1 MNTGKTLEYFY
12 DFSSPYAYMAVE
24 EVQLVAARCN
34 AELVWK
40 PFLFGGLFKDLGLT
54 GPPVLEASENKRM
67 YYLRDMQRWSELRR
81 LPFRWPSIFPLNAI
95 LPLRVMLQLEGPDH
109 AKACRQIYVAYWG
122 DGRDISDPGVLG
134 QVLEDA
140 GLDAQSLLQG
150 TQNPA
155 VKQRLFSHTDE
166 ALKRGACGAPTFF
179 VGDLMFWGQDRLDMV
194 ERALN
199 GWRPQSG

>member
-1 MNTGKTLEYFY
+1 MNTNKTLEFFY
-12 DFSSPYAYMAVE
+12 DLSSPYAYMAVE

-34 AELVWK
+34 AELIWK
-40 PFLFGGLFKDLGLT
+40 PFLLGGMFKDLGLT
-54 GPPVLEASENKRM
+54 GPPVLQASENKRM

-95 LPLRVMLQLEGPDH
+95 LPLRVMLQIDGSDH
-109 AKACRQIYVAYWG
+109 ARVCQRVYSAYWG
-122 DGRDISDPGVLG
+122 EDQDISNPGILTA
-134 QVLEDA
+134 LLNEL
-140 GLDAQSLLQG
+140 GLDAQALLQG
-150 TQNPA
+150 TQNPD
-155 VKQRLFSHTDE
+155 VKAKLFEHTEE
-166 ALKRGACGAPTFF
+166 AYTRGACGAPTFF

>member
-1 MNTGKTLEYFY
+1 MNTNKTLEYFY
-12 DFSSPYAYMAVE
+12 DLSSPYAYMAVE

-40 PFLFGGLFKDLGLT
+40 PFLLGGMFKDLGLT
-54 GPPVLEASENKRM
+54 GPPVLQASENKRM

-81 LPFRWPSIFPLNAI
+81 LPFRWPNIFPLNAI
-95 LPLRVMLQLEGPDH
+95 LPLRVMLQIDPPDH
-109 AKACRQIYVAYWG
+109 ARVCRRVFSAYWG
-122 DGRDISDPGVLG
+122 EDKDISNPSVLSTL
-134 QVLEDA
+134 LEEL
-140 GLDAQSLLQG
+140 GLDAQALLQG
-150 TQNPA
+150 TQNPD
-155 VKQRLFSHTDE
+155 VKAKLFAHTEE
-166 ALKRGACGAPTFF
+166 AYQRGACGAPTFF